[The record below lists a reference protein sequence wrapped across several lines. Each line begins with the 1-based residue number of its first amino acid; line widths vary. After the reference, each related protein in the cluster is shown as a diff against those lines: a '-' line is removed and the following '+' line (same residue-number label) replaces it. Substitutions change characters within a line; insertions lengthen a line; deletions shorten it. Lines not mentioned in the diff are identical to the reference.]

1 MGSPSQV
8 AQWER
13 THLPMQE
20 MQVPSLGWED
30 PAEEE
35 MATHASILALKI
47 PRTEEPGG
55 LRSPASQELGTAEW
69 LGTPPPRGAAVCE
82 PAKDAQSTGS

>member
-1 MGSPSQV
+1 
-8 AQWER
+8 
-13 THLPMQE
+13 MQE

-35 MATHASILALKI
+35 MATHTSILALKI

-69 LGTPPPRGAAVCE
+69 RGTPPPRGAAVCE